1 MMRLTQ
7 WLNKRASGDYLFAEG
22 VISDAPL
29 TLLVAERYLFKKSS
43 PRFVILKKRKRMGAA
58 LYSIDGNLY
67 NVGEVCISCD
77 CCNELSAFGSTV
89 IILDLRKMILYE
101 KYLPDCTD
109 IKEWK
114 KRAIEDSRWA
124 AQYFPIYQY

>member
-1 MMRLTQ
+1 MMRLTD

-22 VISDAPL
+22 IISNVPL
-29 TLLVAERYLFKKSS
+29 SILVAERYLFKKSS
-43 PRFVILKKRKRMGAA
+43 PRFVILEERGRTGTA

-67 NVGEVCISCD
+67 NIGEVYISCD
-77 CCNELSAFGSTV
+77 YRNELSAFGSMV
-89 IILDLRKMILYE
+89 IILDLRKRVLY
-101 KYLPDCTD
+101 KQYLPDCTD

-124 AQYFPIYQY
+124 AQYFPVYQY

>member
-1 MMRLTQ
+1 MRLTD

-22 VISDAPL
+22 IISNVPL
-29 TLLVAERYLFKKSS
+29 SILVAERYLFKKSS
-43 PRFVILKKRKRMGAA
+43 PRFVILEERGRTGTA

-67 NVGEVCISCD
+67 NIGEVYISCD
-77 CCNELSAFGSTV
+77 YRNELSAFGSMV
-89 IILDLRKMILYE
+89 IILDLRKRVLY
-101 KYLPDCTD
+101 KQYLPDCTD

>member
-1 MMRLTQ
+1 MRLTD

-22 VISDAPL
+22 IISNVPL
-29 TLLVAERYLFKKSS
+29 SILVAERYLFKKSS
-43 PRFVILKKRKRMGAA
+43 PRFVILEERGRTGTA

-67 NVGEVCISCD
+67 NIGEVYISCD
-77 CCNELSAFGSTV
+77 YRNELSAFGSMV
-89 IILDLRKMILYE
+89 IILDLRKRVLY
-101 KYLPDCTD
+101 KQYLPDCTD

-124 AQYFPIYQY
+124 AQYFPVYQY

>member
-1 MMRLTQ
+1 MMRLTD

-22 VISDAPL
+22 IISNVPL
-29 TLLVAERYLFKKSS
+29 SILVAERYLFKKSS
-43 PRFVILKKRKRMGAA
+43 PRFIILEERRRTGTA

-67 NVGEVCISCD
+67 NIGEVYISCD
-77 CCNELSAFGSTV
+77 YRNELSAFGSMV
-89 IILDLRKMILYE
+89 IILDLRKRVLYE
-101 KYLPDCTD
+101 QYLPDCTD

-124 AQYFPIYQY
+124 AQYFPVYQY

>member
-1 MMRLTQ
+1 MRLTD

-22 VISDAPL
+22 IISNVPL
-29 TLLVAERYLFKKSS
+29 SILVAERYLFKKSS
-43 PRFVILKKRKRMGAA
+43 PRFVILEERGRTGTA

-67 NVGEVCISCD
+67 NIGEVYISCD
-77 CCNELSAFGSTV
+77 YHNELSAFGSMV
-89 IILDLRKMILYE
+89 IILDLRKRVLY
-101 KYLPDCTD
+101 KQYLPDCTD

-124 AQYFPIYQY
+124 AQYFPVYQY